1 MDDQTRGRGGAVPME
16 LASTARTRFDEF
28 LRRQLGIS
36 DARDP
41 LQVVGALRKLYPSTA
56 SRLDE
61 EAKGLSI
68 RFNEAP
74 LPSAT
79 SVTGSGETPG
89 MAQYRRLRSALEA
102 DLTLLAEHPSNREF
116 KGALIGWRDATLAEL
131 AEGLDSAEQAADPS
145 RRDRAF
151 YSVRKLGNYAYVA
164 RKVGLLNPDLSMEYR
179 RLAATL
185 DAAAMVL
192 RVRVGEGL
200 YQAGFAEG
208 GTVFE
213 VALADLRQ
221 RREALIASLE
231 RLTGAISGDSED
243 WGDGEASYGTLLD
256 ELSQQGHHDL
266 RAMLNPVS
274 MARQLDLLLNNVA
287 SQAPESIQEIAATAP
302 VELVHLKQLREV
314 AAGVVAGSEGSTR
327 AASAP
332 LSAFVQKLN
341 LFIEAFA
348 RPGAAARMLDL
359 SLPFPFAT
367 PQLSRVDT
375 EGRSAVRELISR
387 RAECAAE
394 LDALFADPDFD
405 PLNGVHAVQ
414 LDRLL
419 FDIERAT
426 DLYLMGTGTSSR
438 PGDEERRASLYAS
451 VLLRWAESRR
461 DNLSSTPDSRLA
473 AHLFA
478 LAALLKIKSPG
489 MPPTEAEA
497 HQFRVEQ
504 RNMELEWNQL
514 ALQFS
519 RTGAN
524 RIELLQRPTELYT
537 EPGIPAQTPD
547 LSLATQVPPP
557 LRVSVDRIADVMED
571 VFEDPT
577 AAKSL
582 RGKTPP
588 GGAPTARPST
598 LNATPTVAPTSR
610 RPRNGQRKQ
619 SKPRGT
625 APVRGKPRTP
635 KSKTDESGQVH

>member
-1 MDDQTRGRGGAVPME
+1 MDDQTRSRGAAVPME

-36 DARDP
+36 DAKDP

-56 SRLDE
+56 TRLDE

-68 RFNEAP
+68 HFNEVP
-74 LPSAT
+74 MPSST
-79 SVTGSGETPG
+79 SVAGSGETPG
-89 MAQYRRLRSALEA
+89 RAQYRRLRSALEA

-164 RKVGLLNPDLSMEYR
+164 RKVALLNPDLSPEYR

-192 RVRVGEGL
+192 RVCVGEGL

-221 RREALIASLE
+221 RREALITSLE
-231 RLTGAISGDSED
+231 RLTGAISSDSED

-274 MARQLDLLLNNVA
+274 MSRQLDLLLNNVA

-302 VELVHLKQLREV
+302 VELAHLKQLREV
-314 AAGVVAGSEGSTR
+314 AAGVVSGGEGSTR

-348 RPGAAARMLDL
+348 QPGAAARMLDL
-359 SLPFPFAT
+359 ALPFPFAT

-375 EGRSAVRELISR
+375 EGRATVRELIR
-387 RAECAAE
+387 QRAECASE
-394 LDALFADPDFD
+394 LDAIFADPDFD
-405 PLNGVHAVQ
+405 PLDKTQAVL
-414 LDRLL
+414 LDRVLY
-419 FDIERAT
+419 DIERAT
-426 DLYLMGTGTSSR
+426 DLYLMGTGNKTT
-438 PGDEERRASLYAS
+438 PGNEERRAALYSDVFETMAQALDKFPSGAKLAQALRDLRTRLSLG
-451 VLLRWAESRR
+451 
-461 DNLSSTPDSRLA
+461 DFHPDA
-473 AHLFA
+473 N
-478 LAALLKIKSPG
+478 SP
-489 MPPTEAEA
+489 EAR
-497 HQFRVEQ
+497 QFRVEQ
-504 RNMELEWNQL
+504 RNLELEWNQL

-524 RIELLQRPTELYT
+524 RIRLLDKPLALYK
-537 EPGIPAQTPD
+537 EPGAPKQEPG
-547 LSLATQVPPP
+547 LELAPQVPPP
-557 LRVSVDRIADVMED
+557 LRVTVERIADAMEG
-571 VFEDPT
+571 VLEVSTVP
-577 AAKSL
+577 L
-582 RGKTPP
+582 EKTT
-588 GGAPTARPST
+588 G
-598 LNATPTVAPTSR
+598 APTSR
-610 RPRNGQRKQ
+610 RQRKQ
-619 SKPRGT
+619 GQPRGT
-625 APVRGKPRTP
+625 PPTRGKPRVP
-635 KSKTDESGQVH
+635 KSKTDESGPVH

>member
-1 MDDQTRGRGGAVPME
+1 MDDQTRSRGGAVPME

-74 LPSAT
+74 LPSST
-79 SVTGSGETPG
+79 SVVSSGETPG

-164 RKVGLLNPDLSMEYR
+164 RKVGLLNPDLSQEYR
-179 RLAATL
+179 RLASTL

-231 RLTGAISGDSED
+231 RLTSGTSEDSDD
-243 WGDGEASYGTLLD
+243 WGDGEASYGTLQD
-256 ELSQQGHHDL
+256 ELTQQGHHDL
-266 RAMLNPVS
+266 RAMLNPVN
-274 MARQLDLLLNNVA
+274 MARQLDLLLNNVV

-302 VELVHLKQLREV
+302 VELTHLKRLRDV
-314 AAGVVAGSEGSTR
+314 AARVVSGGEGSAM

-332 LSAFVQKLN
+332 LSAFVQRLN

-348 RPGAAARMLDL
+348 QPGAAARVLDL
-359 SLPFPFAT
+359 ALPYPFAT

-375 EGRSAVRELISR
+375 EGRAAVRELIRR

-405 PLNGVHAVQ
+405 PVDEESFVR
-414 LDRLL
+414 LDRVLY
-419 FDIERAT
+419 DIDRAT
-426 DLYLMGTGTSSR
+426 DLYLMGSGTRSM
-438 PGDEERRASLYAS
+438 PGGEEKRAALYAG
-451 VLLRWAESRR
+451 VLEVWIRSFPQQAV
-461 DNLSSTPDSRLA
+461 T
-473 AHLFA
+473 
-478 LAALLKIKSPG
+478 SPG
-489 MPPTEAEA
+489 QRVVQHLEALRLLLQLKTFPSPAEVR
-497 HQFRVEQ
+497 QFLVEQ
-504 RNMELEWNQL
+504 RNLELEWNQL

-519 RTGAN
+519 RTGEN
-524 RIELLQRPTELYT
+524 RKALLEVPLALYAWVPLPA
-537 EPGIPAQTPD
+537 PGTP
-547 LSLATQVPPP
+547 LAAQVPPAV
-557 LRVSVDRIADVMED
+557 RVSADRIADVME
-571 VFEDPT
+571 VFAERVESEPRPEPAPPPDGPR
-577 AAKSL
+577 
-582 RGKTPP
+582 RGA
-588 GGAPTARPST
+588 APT
-598 LNATPTVAPTSR
+598 VR
-610 RPRNGQRKQ
+610 RQRGGPRKQ
-619 SKPRGT
+619 GKPRST
-625 APVRGKPRTP
+625 APSRGKPKAP
-635 KSKTDESGQVH
+635 KSKTDESGQFH